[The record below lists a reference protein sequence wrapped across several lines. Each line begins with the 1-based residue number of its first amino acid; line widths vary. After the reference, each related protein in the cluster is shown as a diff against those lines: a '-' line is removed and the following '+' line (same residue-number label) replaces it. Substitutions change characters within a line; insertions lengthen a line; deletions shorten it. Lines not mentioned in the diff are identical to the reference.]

1 MQAKD
6 SYIFERFSQR
16 NSILE
21 SSRKFL
27 NEKYRP
33 EYHTSSRTLLNEIRF
48 RIKLKVS
55 E

>member
-6 SYIFERFSQR
+6 SYIFERFPQR

-33 EYHTSSRTLLNEIRF
+33 KIPISPRTLLNEIRF